1 MRDDATDAAR
11 RAQPILACAVLAALL
26 APACDDAEVPG
37 PGVASSFTLDAG
49 TAPDAAPMLEDE
61 EPAGGEASAP
71 GAQAPPEPEIDYP
84 TGGIYYFTANVR
96 ASPTRKSTLLGHIR
110 RGTVLRIDGPQGTD
124 GCADG
129 WYRLVDSMGYVCRT
143 EGLRVNDVQ
152 AYVDSPSPP
161 HQPWFDAILPYD
173 YSHVMRNDVPAY
185 NKIPTAAEQKEVAKW
200 LAERRAVLE
209 AQIEAIEKALAEGT
223 VLENPYD
230 IVAEIKNPDGT
241 VETVAVPDAYTQDV
255 EEGPVPTDIPFKF
268 VTKILLRG
276 FYVSLDKKVWRNGS
290 LYYKTLRGLYVKS
303 SAAHVIAPPT
313 SRGAE
318 LGGDLTL
325 PVGIV
330 TRMKISAYTSEDGGA
345 TIKPAKPMTYKRF
358 SVLPIIEEITTGTK
372 AYYNV
377 GGGMY
382 VRKGDVRRVDR
393 ADPPTTIKE
402 PGQKWIDIAIKK
414 QVITA
419 YEGETPVYVALISSG
434 REKQNIE
441 FKTPR
446 GFYAISSKHVTGT
459 MDNLYATDGP
469 YAIEDVPWTMYFTG
483 SYAIHGAFWHNGF
496 GQVRSHGCVNMTPH
510 DARWLFYWTDPHLP
524 AGWHSAYANKDLKG
538 TLVKIHD

>member
-1 MRDDATDAAR
+1 MRHHATE
-11 RAQPILACAVLAALL
+11 AVLACVL
-26 APACDDAEVPG
+26 AAMLAQGCNEPA
-37 PGVASSFTLDAG
+37 DAG
-49 TAPDAAPMLEDE
+49 VDAATRFALDGGVVADAVPVVGDGGPVVEE
-61 EPAGGEASAP
+61 TVTGGAQEPAET
-71 GAQAPPEPEIDYP
+71 EIEYP
-84 TGGIYYFTANVR
+84 TGVIYYFTADVR
-96 ASPTRKSTLLGHIR
+96 AKPTRKSTLLGHIR
-110 RGTVLRIDGPQGTD
+110 RGSVVRIDGPHGTD

-143 EGLRVNDVQ
+143 EGLRVNEVQ
-152 AYVDSPSPP
+152 EYLDSPSPP

-173 YSHVMRNDVPAY
+173 YAHIMRNDVPAY
-185 NKIPTAAEQKEVAKW
+185 NEIPTAAEQKEVAKW

-230 IVAEIKNPDGT
+230 IHAEVKNPDGT
-241 VETVAVPDAYTQDV
+241 VEKVAVPDAYTQDV

-276 FYVSLDKKVWRNGS
+276 FYVSLDRKVWREGS
-290 LYYKTLRGLYVKS
+290 LYYKTLRGLYVKA
-303 SAAHVIAPPT
+303 SAAHVISPPT

-330 TRMKISAYTSEDGGA
+330 TRMKINAYTSEDGGA
-345 TIKPAKPMTYKRF
+345 SIKPAKPMTYSRF
-358 SVLPIIEEITTGTK
+358 TVLPIVEEVTTGSK
-372 AYYNV
+372 SYYHV

-382 VRKGDVRRVDR
+382 VRSGDVRRVDR
-393 ADPPTTIKE
+393 VDPPTTVKE

-434 REKQNIE
+434 REKENIE

-446 GFYAISSKHVTGT
+446 GFYAIASKHVTGT

-510 DARWLFYWTDPHLP
+510 DARWMFYWTEPHLP
-524 AGWHSAYANKDLKG
+524 AGWHSIYANKDLKG
-538 TLVKIHD
+538 TIVKIHD